1 MKLGRVCA
9 VVVLCIAMAC
19 GAPVTRAQPRGAP
32 QRVFACSLGR
42 KSLIVTAAG
51 PRLTYSFG
59 TAAHIELRIVASAK
73 RGNVFYRSDIYD
85 SPEQQ
90 LRFVAGPYSY
100 VVYSLDGDPRKDA
113 KAASGLVVT
122 KDGKRVADMSC
133 SGYAGFDAHFDY
145 SALPQDT
152 ESYSAM
158 AL

>member
-1 MKLGRVCA
+1 MNLGRVCA
-9 VVVLCIAMAC
+9 LVLLCIAMAC
-19 GAPVTRAQPRGAP
+19 GAPVVRAQPRGAA

-42 KSLIVTAAG
+42 KSVSVTAAG

-59 TAAHIELRIVASAK
+59 TAAHTELRIVASAK
-73 RGNVFYRSDIYD
+73 RGNVFYRADIYD

-100 VVYSLDGDPRKDA
+100 VLYSLEGNPRKDA
-113 KAASGLVVT
+113 KASAGLVVT

-133 SGYAGFDAHFDY
+133 SGYAEFGAHFDY

-158 AL
+158 GL